1 MLETVQAI
9 IFVGIQATGKSTFY
23 GQRFL
28 HTHIRIN
35 LDMLKTRHREKR
47 LIETCLEVGQPF
59 VIDNTNPTP
68 EERNRYI
75 ELAKSRSFSII
86 GYYFESKIAD
96 SIQRNQNR
104 KPEQQVPEKGIKG
117 THARLVIPAY
127 TEGFDK
133 LYYVRLTPEEEFAV
147 QEWMSEV

>member
-23 GQRFL
+23 SQRFL

-47 LIETCLEVGQPF
+47 LIETCFEVSQPF

-68 EERNRYI
+68 EERSRYI
-75 ELAKSRSFSII
+75 ELAKSRNFSII

-104 KPEQQVPEKGIKG
+104 KPE
-117 THARLVIPAY
+117 
-127 TEGFDK
+127 
-133 LYYVRLTPEEEFAV
+133 
-147 QEWMSEV
+147 